1 MKNVGITVCA
11 MLLLV
16 PVPLPGEQKIRPKS
30 SPRDHRI
37 RTTHWRK
44 PKRPDTR
51 GRADPARCCR
61 NRNQDG
67 RESSNGSSIRT
78 RCILKPSQGNEAP
91 RPAGKRRASIL
102 SQLDMALA
110 STTAITLPVLN
121 QQDLVAESTEAR
133 SAWLEDLRSAPE
145 LEPRATMLRTK
156 NPDKRVAD
164 LEWLE
169 RARNIL

>member
-1 MKNVGITVCA
+1 
-11 MLLLV
+11 
-16 PVPLPGEQKIRPKS
+16 
-30 SPRDHRI
+30 
-37 RTTHWRK
+37 
-44 PKRPDTR
+44 
-51 GRADPARCCR
+51 
-61 NRNQDG
+61 
-67 RESSNGSSIRT
+67 
-78 RCILKPSQGNEAP
+78 
-91 RPAGKRRASIL
+91 
-102 SQLDMALA
+102 MALA

-169 RARNIL
+169 RARNILLGLRVRRRNVGCIR